1 MSDHSEKSSPFITRR
16 TFLTAVGC
24 ASIVALTSCTAG
36 QFQVVHLNNAP
47 RYENITS
54 EEDIRTVPF
63 AHLNA
68 ADLRGN
74 SLNLFKTISRE
85 KAHYHAAWLADFFR
99 REKIGILNLNELDYA
114 GTTKTGGLDQ
124 PKIIAEHLGAP
135 YNYVLFDQYLKSP
148 SWITGNAVVSRFP
161 MKAVHRHLYGDS
173 DCNFFDSRIEHFFKD
188 FVHVSV
194 RVGKRELNV
203 INTHLDDSEGE
214 YEFRKKEEAR
224 ELAAY
229 IQAFSRQNPHSYIVV
244 AGDFN
249 VSHNSKIMNML
260 LKDGIL
266 HPPQENFGL
275 KTHQNGNPTHDLD
288 HILASSNIAIHN
300 YRTFQFPWS
309 DHLGLMCELEFL
321 E

>member
-1 MSDHSEKSSPFITRR
+1 M
-16 TFLTAVGC
+16 TAIGC

-36 QFQVVHLNNAP
+36 RFQVVHLNNAP
-47 RYENITS
+47 RYENVTS
-54 EEDIRTVPF
+54 GEDARAVTF

-74 SLNLFKTISRE
+74 TTFLFETISQEEAR
-85 KAHYHAAWLADFFR
+85 YHAAWLADFSR
-99 REKIGILNLNELDYA
+99 REKIGIINLNELDYA

-148 SWITGNAVVSRFP
+148 GLITGNAVISRFP

-229 IQAFSRQNPHSYIVV
+229 VRSFAQQNPGSYIVL

-249 VSHNSKIMNML
+249 AGHNSKIMKIL

-266 HPPQENFGL
+266 HPPAENFGL

-288 HILASSNIAIHN
+288 HILASSNIKIHN
-300 YRTFQFPWS
+300 YRTFNFPWS